1 MNVFMA
7 GLNTAHQIVTISHG
21 YGGGCQTPEG
31 GWVLDG
37 VFGITTGCWGELWM
51 ELMTLSGIP
60 SWSLPSEWWLQ
71 QLLPWSFS
79 NCQTCMQG
87 CTAAW
92 TGFACA
98 QWGTIAFSQ
107 NSHEQL
113 IMFTK
118 LPWAADYVHK
128 TPMSGWL
135 CSQKHPWAAADYVHR
150 TPMCSWWCSQESC
163 WLYLLLPISWK
174 AFFSFIRLLLLLM
187 VILAGNEYK
196 DTLADFSLS
205 MCWCR
210 YGSGYISSSIIR
222 GWSSSCGRS
231 WCRG

>member
-21 YGGGCQTPEG
+21 YVGGCQTPEG
-31 GWVLDG
+31 GWGLDG
-37 VFGITTGCWGELWM
+37 VFGITTGSWGELWM

-60 SWSLPSEWWLQ
+60 RWSLPSEWWLQ

-79 NCQTCMQG
+79 DCQSNAHHAQ
-87 CTAAW
+87 ANPVVSI
-92 TGFACA
+92 AC
-98 QWGTIAFSQ
+98 SQ

-118 LPWAADYVHK
+118 LPW
-128 TPMSGWL
+128 
-135 CSQKHPWAAADYVHR
+135 AADYVHR

-163 WLYLLLPISWK
+163 WLYLLLPIWWK
-174 AFFSFIRLLLLLM
+174 AFFRFIRFLLLLM

-196 DTLADFSLS
+196 DMLADFSLS

-210 YGSGYISSSIIR
+210 YSSGYISSSIIR

-231 WCRG
+231 WCHG